1 MYSHWQCSQSGP
13 VSKPHRIPTIC
24 HFSNIFSTLLRIVFH
39 PRMEFGRIASKHRP
53 KFGQNI
59 RTDCEHYRPLSV
71 RSLGRK
77 NHLASNL
84 CGFVF
89 LGGFRYYSG
98 RFYRIFNND
107 KHIECANL
115 FELVYWTRSDQ
126 PTFSELPYFIAVRR
140 QSLKLTLPIFFIRTM
155 QMK

>member
-24 HFSNIFSTLLRIVFH
+24 HFFEHFLDTFENCFPSSDGVRPLLRNIDQSLDKT
-39 PRMEFGRIASKHRP
+39 FGPIA
-53 KFGQNI
+53 NTI
-59 RTDCEHYRPLSV
+59 WPLSV

-115 FELVYWTRSDQ
+115 FELVYWTRNDQ
-126 PTFSELPYFIAVRR
+126 PTFSELRYFISPFVGSR
-140 QSLKLTLPIFFIRTM
+140 
-155 QMK
+155 